1 MIDPIV
7 LGQYSFFDGLEQ
19 DQIDYILPLMQQEEF
34 EAGVDII
41 TEGKHNDR
49 IYFVIE
55 GNVAVL
61 KQGIIL
67 MRLGKGDV
75 FGELEVLDVSPV
87 EATIKTIAS
96 TKVISLS
103 IDALGEIFE
112 KNLKAYAF
120 LLTNLARDV
129 SRRLRYMDDKL
140 VDDVRYT
147 EWS

>member
-1 MIDPIV
+1 MIDISIFE
-7 LGQYSFFDGLEQ
+7 QYSFFDGLEHE
-19 DQIDYILPLMQQEEF
+19 QIDTILPLMKQDSF

-49 IYFVIE
+49 IYFILE
-55 GNVAVL
+55 GHVAVL

-67 MRLGKGDV
+67 MKLGKGDV
-75 FGELEVLDVSPV
+75 FGELEVLDVNPV
-87 EATIKTIAS
+87 EATIKTLAA
-96 TKVISLS
+96 TEVMSLS
-103 IDALGEIFE
+103 IDALGEIFD

-129 SRRLRYMDDKL
+129 SRRLRYMDSKVVTDIH
-140 VDDVRYT
+140 YT

>member
-1 MIDPIV
+1 MIDTSI
-7 LGQYSFFDGLEQ
+7 LENYSFFDGLDH
-19 DQIDYILPLMQQEEF
+19 DQKDIIVSLIQQETF

-49 IYFVIE
+49 IHFILE

-61 KQGIIL
+61 KKGIIL
-67 MRLGKGDV
+67 MKLGKGDV

-87 EATIKTIAS
+87 EATVKTLAK
-96 TKVISLS
+96 TKVITLS

-112 KNLKAYAF
+112 KDLKAYSF
-120 LLTNLARDV
+120 ILTNLARDV
-129 SRRLRYMDDKL
+129 SRRLRYMDGKL
-140 VDDVRYT
+140 VDTSHYT